1 MASSN
6 STISTSSKG
15 TATRDAIIDRAY
27 AIACTGGLEGLSI
40 GPLAQAV
47 GMSKSGVFA
56 HFGSREDLQLA
67 VLDAA
72 AQRFTQHVFLPAL
85 KARRGLP
92 RLRAIVEAWFEWVRH
107 QGDGGCLNVA
117 AVSEYDDRPGPLRDR
132 VLENQTRWRN
142 ELARAVQLA
151 VDAGQLQPD
160 CDPLQLAFEI
170 YALALAVHH
179 DAGLFG
185 YPLALERGLRASE
198 RLLRSYGASA
208 SSG

>member
-1 MASSN
+1 MPAL
-6 STISTSSKG
+6 TSSGKG
-15 TATRDAIIDRAY
+15 AATRDVIVDRAFG
-27 AIACTGGLEGLSI
+27 IACSAGLEGLSI

-72 AQRFTQHVFLPAL
+72 GQRFVEHVLLPSL

-92 RLRAIVEAWFEWVRH
+92 RLRAIVAAWFDWVRH
-107 QGDGGCLNVA
+107 TADGGCVFLA

-132 VLENQTRWRN
+132 LIQHETRWRA
-142 ELARAVQLA
+142 ELARAVGLA
-151 VDAGQLQPD
+151 IGTGELQAD
-160 CDPLQLAFEI
+160 TDPMQLAFEI
-170 YALALAVHH
+170 YGLALVVHH

-185 YPLALERGLRASE
+185 YDAALSRGQRALERLILSH
-198 RLLRSYGASA
+198 SP
-208 SSG
+208 